1 MLGSGHASC
10 LGLRDHCVAS
20 ITPIMTASVGGALP
34 RQSAPPTAAY
44 VLCHR
49 LYSGQAD
56 HFLTCPPPPEARA
69 LIVISLI
76 EAIKAYWRRSNRENL
91 YRIFANIIFQQH
103 LCVPNNC
110 NKLCFFGI
118 AICRYN
124 ATYTLIR

>member
-1 MLGSGHASC
+1 MLGRGHASC
-10 LGLRDHCVAS
+10 GSLHDPCVVFIPRYYRLRRRR
-20 ITPIMTASVGGALP
+20 TPQA
-34 RQSAPPTAAY
+34 SAPPTAAY
-44 VLCHR
+44 VLYHR

>member
-1 MLGSGHASC
+1 MLGRGHASC
-10 LGLRDHCVAS
+10 LGLRDPCVAS
-20 ITPIMTASVGGALP
+20 ITPIMTASVGGAP
-34 RQSAPPTAAY
+34 QAKCAAY
-44 VLCHR
+44 SGVCFVPSP
-49 LYSGQAD
+49 SGQPD
-56 HFLTCPPPPEARA
+56 HCLTCPPPPEARV

-76 EAIKAYWRRSNRENL
+76 EAIKAYWMRFNRENL
-91 YRIFANIIFQQH
+91 YRIFANIIFQQY